1 MTDHPFTLKF
11 IREFNLLQIS
21 CDYMLCQL
29 GNGSFHTYNMPW
41 AERTVCDTGM
51 WCQRRKCVKERN
63 PMRINGGWSQ
73 WKS

>member
-1 MTDHPFTLKF
+1 MCQT
-11 IREFNLLQIS
+11 FNLLQIS

-41 AERTVCDTGM
+41 ADRTACDAGK
-51 WCQRRKCVKERN
+51 WCQQRKCVKEGIFHTIS
-63 PMRINGGWSQ
+63 PIDGGWSQ